1 MINGLINLKKRIKK
15 KPFYY
20 IPAFILPFIPFMQT
34 ERIIKT
40 ATENIKMKKMDKKTQ
55 ITVSLI
61 ATAVLGLIY
70 FYFTL
75 PAINYQSVDF
85 YFFLIT
91 LVVIYFVVNMTLNM
105 KNMGFR
111 KMVDENGRVVYTRDP
126 DDDYSNV
133 EKDPYL
139 ARTRWSEKKIPLY
152 IAGALFA
159 IIVIGSVASSP
170 IFHADAYTRLI
181 DIQPG
186 NFEEDIDELSFDQ
199 IPWLDRASAQRLGD
213 RKMGELADMVSQ
225 FEVSKD
231 YVQVNYNGRPVRVT
245 PLLYG
250 DIFKWFN
257 NYREGIPA
265 YITIDMV
272 TQEAQVVRMGEGN
285 GIQYSQS
292 ELFFRKLD
300 RHIRFHYPTYMFEQP
315 IMEID
320 EDGHPYWICP
330 KVVKRIGLFGGTDIN
345 GIVMVDAVTG
355 EHAYYSLSEVPQ
367 WVDNVYRA
375 ELLIRQYD
383 YYGAYGSGF
392 LNSIFGQRGVTMTT
406 DGYNYLAMNDDVYM
420 YTGITSVG
428 GDESNVG
435 FVWINQRTKDSR
447 YYQIA
452 GAHEFSAMAS
462 AEGALQHLRYVATF
476 PLLLNVHGQPTYF
489 MAMKDNSNLV
499 KQYAMVNV
507 EQYQIVGTGTS
518 VLLCEEDYVRKLDS
532 LGISIPTEQT
542 KITGTVE
549 DIRVAVVDGNSQ
561 YYIKLSGG
569 ATYYAMS
576 AGIDPRVVL
585 INAGDRLE
593 LFYLDTETRI
603 KVVQSFEWA
612 A

>member
-1 MINGLINLKKRIKK
+1 
-15 KPFYY
+15 
-20 IPAFILPFIPFMQT
+20 
-34 ERIIKT
+34 
-40 ATENIKMKKMDKKTQ
+40 MKKMDNKTQ
-55 ITVSLI
+55 VIVSMI
-61 ATAVLGLIY
+61 ATAIFGSFY

-91 LVVIYFVVNMTLNM
+91 LVVIYFVVQTMLNM
-105 KNMGFR
+105 KNLGFR
-111 KMVDENGRVVYTRDP
+111 KTVDENGRVVFTTERE
-126 DDDYSNV
+126 DDYSNV

-139 ARTRWSEKKIPLY
+139 TKAKLKEKKIPLY
-152 IAGALFA
+152 IAGALLA
-159 IIVIGSVASSP
+159 IVIFGSVASSP

-225 FEVSKD
+225 FEVSRD

-257 NYREGIPA
+257 NYQEGIPA

-285 GIQYSQS
+285 GIKYSQS

-300 RHIRFHYPTYMFEQP
+300 RHIRFNYPTYMFERP

-330 KVVKRIGLFGGTDIN
+330 KVVKKIGIFGGTDID
-345 GIVMVDAVTG
+345 GIVLVDAVTG
-355 EHAYYSLSEVPQ
+355 AHAFYSLSEVPE

-435 FVWINQRTKDSR
+435 FVWINQRTKESK

-452 GAHEFSAMAS
+452 GAHEYSAMAS
-462 AEGALQHLRYVATF
+462 AEGALQHLRYIATF

-518 VLLCEEDYVRKLDS
+518 VLLCEEDYIRKLDS
-532 LGISIPTEQT
+532 LGISAPSETTQ
-542 KITGTVE
+542 ITGTVE
-549 DIRVAVVDGNSQ
+549 DVRVAVIDGNSH
-561 YYIKLSGG
+561 YYVKLSGN
-569 ATYYAMS
+569 AIYYAIS
-576 AGIDPRVVL
+576 AATDSRVVL
-585 INAGDRLE
+585 INEGDFLE
-593 LFYLDTETRI
+593 LTYLNSESRI
-603 KVVQSFEWA
+603 KAVQSFDWA
-612 A
+612 